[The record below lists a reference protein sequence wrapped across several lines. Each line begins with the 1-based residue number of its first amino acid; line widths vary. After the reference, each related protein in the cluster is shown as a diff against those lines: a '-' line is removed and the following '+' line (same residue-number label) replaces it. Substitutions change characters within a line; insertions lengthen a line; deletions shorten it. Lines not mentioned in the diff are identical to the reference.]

1 MTIEQKAEEYANQ
14 EGPAGDHYATYHYSD
29 IRSII
34 KDAFMEGA
42 QSGWV
47 KVTPET
53 MPEPGN
59 SVIVAYQFGVGECR
73 FYTGKFI
80 NLVMDCEMP
89 GVTHWMPLPSKPII

>member
-1 MTIEQKAEEYANQ
+1 MTSEQYAQ
-14 EGPAGDHYATYHYSD
+14 GQYPQPGDQAVDFITYGDLYE
-29 IRSII
+29 IA
-34 KDAFMEGA
+34 KDAFIAGA

>member
-1 MTIEQKAEEYANQ
+1 MTAQEYAASIRPDSFIETFPGNM
-14 EGPAGDHYATYHYSD
+14 ENAYSID
-29 IRSII
+29 QIEA
-34 KDAFMEGA
+34 AFLAGA

>member
-1 MTIEQKAEEYANQ
+1 MTIEQQRDQWVRKELVRCNNC
-14 EGPAGDHYATYHYSD
+14 EGDTSLD
-29 IRSII
+29 IRGAW
-34 KDAFMEGA
+34 DAGFLAGA